1 MAQKEALIQDESTDP
16 LIHTVTLSLTRNL
29 KVSISLWMPSDQGTS
44 GTKHHL
50 ILRYIIKVL
59 HYFMTQ
65 VSEQEVTAVIIYAKE
80 VT

>member
-1 MAQKEALIQDESTDP
+1 
-16 LIHTVTLSLTRNL
+16 
-29 KVSISLWMPSDQGTS
+29 MPSDQGTS